1 MPQHYGISSRDDR
14 APSRNALPA
23 MLYNAINKAKAIAP
37 PRRGCWNTSKGKKED
52 QRRCLSSFP
61 ARLQK
66 HMHSRTG
73 GDLGSVSAGQHSP
86 VDPTPTEDDDAQLSH
101 HTDMFDRLGE
111 RALRVWNGEKGRGA
125 RGDGDERGEIEVAMV
140 SRRGKG
146 GKGGVVRVVG
156 VRTGVV
162 KASSRKGSL
171 KGAGREQ
178 VRQSREA

>member
-1 MPQHYGISSRDDR
+1 MKRKMPVPQHYGISSRDDR

-52 QRRCLSSFP
+52 QRRGLSSFP

-73 GDLGSVSAGQHSP
+73 GDLSSVSAGQHSP

-111 RALRVWNGEKGRGA
+111 RALGVWNGEKGRGA
-125 RGDGDERGEIEVAMV
+125 RGDGASEARSKWRWSRGEGKRE
-140 SRRGKG
+140 RGKG
-146 GKGGVVRVVG
+146 WG
-156 VRTGVV
+156 
-162 KASSRKGSL
+162 RKGRWGSY
-171 KGAGREQ
+171 GGR
-178 VRQSREA
+178 